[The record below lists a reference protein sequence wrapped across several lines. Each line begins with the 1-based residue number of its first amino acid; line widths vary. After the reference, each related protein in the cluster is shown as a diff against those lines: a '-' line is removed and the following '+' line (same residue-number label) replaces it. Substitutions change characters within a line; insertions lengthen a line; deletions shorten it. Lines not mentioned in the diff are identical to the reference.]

1 MSPKTAG
8 AGFFILGI
16 SISKNLW
23 YNKLKQIFSAE
34 PCRRAEGGGPVP
46 VKKDVII
53 SIKGLQQDPEGESD
67 TITLVTAGRYYR
79 KNDHYYISYEESELT
94 GLEGTLTTFQIERDR
109 VTLLRVGEV
118 NSQMVFEEGRRHLSM
133 YDTPYGALSVG
144 INTRKMRA
152 ELDARGGSIEI
163 DYAIEIDH
171 ALAGQNLFRIHV
183 REKGPAIKQ

>member
-1 MSPKTAG
+1 M
-8 AGFFILGI
+8 
-16 SISKNLW
+16 
-23 YNKLKQIFSAE
+23 E
-34 PCRRAEGGGPVP
+34 
-46 VKKDVII
+46 KDVII
-53 SIKGLQQDPEGESD
+53 SIKGTQKYDGGEPGAVE
-67 TITLVTAGRYYR
+67 LVTAGRLAQDEAGYTL
-79 KNDHYYISYEESELT
+79 SYQESELT